1 MVEGIGY
8 DFWPGVFNVKIVD
21 KMYRVSDKDSFR
33 EVRRMAKEE
42 GILAGGS
49 TGTVLAG
56 VRALLKD
63 LQKECKLAGKNIVM
77 MTHDSGRSYLTKI
90 YNDEWMKENGFLD

>member
-1 MVEGIGY
+1 
-8 DFWPGVFNVKIVD
+8 
-21 KMYRVSDKDSFR
+21 
-33 EVRRMAKEE
+33 MAKEE

-56 VRALLKD
+56 VRALMNDLKKENK
-63 LQKECKLAGKNIVM
+63 LQGATIVM

-90 YNDEWMKENGFLD
+90 YNDEWMTENGFMD